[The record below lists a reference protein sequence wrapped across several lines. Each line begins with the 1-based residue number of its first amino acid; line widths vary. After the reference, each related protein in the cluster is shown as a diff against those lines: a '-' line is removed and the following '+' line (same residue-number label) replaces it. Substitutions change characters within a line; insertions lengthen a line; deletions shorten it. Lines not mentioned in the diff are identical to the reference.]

1 MINDTR
7 YACSYWR
14 QHCDNFKEM
23 LTKLMTEES
32 LLIILK
38 VAKETTLSFNA
49 QIQALKEEENN
60 FVRTIYENIEKLV
73 LPPRNFDQDEQQA
86 NNNVLGLT
94 AGKQLLFDLF
104 SHFFEILDENK
115 NNQGA
120 FMRDIFFENK
130 DLLEDTLKKIVPAEA
145 DMHRAVKL
153 FMPQLITYITYI
165 FYKYDETLEGKS
177 VPSYFDDFNRQRVN
191 IYHFITFLS
200 NKITDFE

>member
-60 FVRTIYENIEKLV
+60 FVRAIYENIEKLV